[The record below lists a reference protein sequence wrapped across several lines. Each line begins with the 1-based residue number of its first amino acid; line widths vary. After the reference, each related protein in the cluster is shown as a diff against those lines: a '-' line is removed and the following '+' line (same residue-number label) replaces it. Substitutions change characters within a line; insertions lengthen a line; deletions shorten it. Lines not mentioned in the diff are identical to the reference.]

1 MTAKCYNEVDVES
14 TLGKYAMLSLI
25 EIKCPHCG
33 AHGQVMLPPVG
44 AIIVGPCPE
53 CHNMVVIFAGKAL
66 ALDNDIIM
74 NGNATARR
82 DHIMQVL
89 VAFLEER
96 ISKLVAADDRPG
108 GEAPAGPTGSEME
121 QGGREA
127 GVESRLEPPAMHTEE
142 DAPKINPFGNRT
154 TAPISRSEV
163 DSFVNV
169 ELQLI
174 DDKDYFKAVF
184 E

>member
-1 MTAKCYNEVDVES
+1 
-14 TLGKYAMLSLI
+14 MLSLI

-66 ALDNDIIM
+66 ALDNDIIL
-74 NGNATARR
+74 NGNASARH

-89 VAFLEER
+89 ITFLAER
-96 ISKLVAADDRPG
+96 ISKLVASEDRPG
-108 GEAPAGPTGSEME
+108 GEPPAGPTDSELTPSGEESVME
-121 QGGREA
+121 
-127 GVESRLEPPAMHTEE
+127 PARNTAEE
-142 DAPKINPFGNRT
+142 NAETDTPRINPFGNRT
-154 TAPISRSEV
+154 TAPISISEV

>member
-1 MTAKCYNEVDVES
+1 
-14 TLGKYAMLSLI
+14 
-25 EIKCPHCG
+25 
-33 AHGQVMLPPVG
+33 MLPPVG

-66 ALDNDIIM
+66 ALDNDIIQD
-74 NGNATARR
+74 GNATERR

-89 VAFLEER
+89 IAFLEER
-96 ISKLVAADDRPG
+96 ITKLVAADDRPG
-108 GEAPAGPTGSEME
+108 GEPPAGPTSNEME
-121 QGGREA
+121 PGALEA
-127 GVESRLEPPAMHTEE
+127 GVESKLEPPAMDSEE
-142 DAPKINPFGNRT
+142 EAPRINPYGNRT

>member
-1 MTAKCYNEVDVES
+1 
-14 TLGKYAMLSLI
+14 
-25 EIKCPHCG
+25 
-33 AHGQVMLPPVG
+33 MLPPVG
-44 AIIVGPCPE
+44 AIIVGPGPE

-66 ALDNDIIM
+66 ALDNEIIL
-74 NGNATARR
+74 NGNAIARR

-96 ISKLVAADDRPG
+96 IGKLVAADDRPG
-108 GEAPAGPTGSEME
+108 GEPPAGPTSNDATPSESEVGAVSGSESSE
-121 QGGREA
+121 ADSDTRE
-127 GVESRLEPPAMHTEE
+127 
-142 DAPKINPFGNRT
+142 PKINPYGNRS

-169 ELQLI
+169 DLQLI

>member
-1 MTAKCYNEVDVES
+1 
-14 TLGKYAMLSLI
+14 MLSLI
-25 EIKCPHCG
+25 EIRCPHCG

-66 ALDNDIIM
+66 ALDNDIIL
-74 NGNATARR
+74 NGNAVARR

-96 ISKLVAADDRPG
+96 IGKLVAAEDRPG
-108 GEAPAGPTGSEME
+108 GEPPAGPINDDASPGEAEAGLEGESAR
-121 QGGREA
+121 REA
-127 GVESRLEPPAMHTEE
+127 DSDVE
-142 DAPKINPFGNRT
+142 DPKVNPYGNRT

-174 DDKDYFKAVF
+174 DDRYYFKAVF

>member
-1 MTAKCYNEVDVES
+1 
-14 TLGKYAMLSLI
+14 MLSLI
-25 EIKCPHCG
+25 EIRCPHCG

-74 NGNATARR
+74 NGNSVARR

-96 ISKLVAADDRPG
+96 IGKLVSAEDGPG
-108 GEAPAGPTGSEME
+108 GEPPAGPVGSDVTPESAAFAE
-121 QGGREA
+121 ESGGSA
-127 GVESRLEPPAMHTEE
+127 SQTDSGVTE
-142 DAPKINPFGNRT
+142 PKINPYGNRT
-154 TAPISRSEV
+154 TAPISRSEM

>member
-1 MTAKCYNEVDVES
+1 
-14 TLGKYAMLSLI
+14 
-25 EIKCPHCG
+25 
-33 AHGQVMLPPVG
+33 MLPPVG

-66 ALDNDIIM
+66 ALDSDIIM
-74 NGNATARR
+74 NGNAVARR

-96 ISKLVAADDRPG
+96 IGKLVASEDRPG
-108 GEAPAGPTGSEME
+108 GEPPAGPVSNDAAESETDADADAPSKSE
-121 QGGREA
+121 SREA
-127 GVESRLEPPAMHTEE
+127 EPEE
-142 DAPKINPFGNRT
+142 DTPKIDPYGNRT

>member
-1 MTAKCYNEVDVES
+1 
-14 TLGKYAMLSLI
+14 
-25 EIKCPHCG
+25 
-33 AHGQVMLPPVG
+33 MLPPVG

-66 ALDNDIIM
+66 ALESDIIM
-74 NGNATARR
+74 NGDAVARR

-89 VAFLEER
+89 VKFLEER
-96 ISKLVAADDRPG
+96 IGRLVASEDRPG
-108 GEAPAGPTGSEME
+108 GEPPAGPTSDDAIPSQTEADAE
-121 QGGREA
+121 QKAELPEG
-127 GVESRLEPPAMHTEE
+127 ESDE
-142 DAPKINPFGNRT
+142 DTPRIDPYGNRT
-154 TAPISRSEV
+154 TAPISRSEM

-174 DDKDYFKAVF
+174 DDRDYFKAVF

>member
-1 MTAKCYNEVDVES
+1 
-14 TLGKYAMLSLI
+14 MLSLI

-66 ALDNDIIM
+66 ALDNDIIL
-74 NGNATARR
+74 NGNAVARR

-96 ISKLVAADDRPG
+96 ISKLVSAEDRPG
-108 GEAPAGPTGSEME
+108 GDPPAAPADRDAMPQEP
-121 QGGREA
+121 EA
-127 GVESRLEPPAMHTEE
+127 GIEPVPEPPEMDDNA
-142 DAPKINPFGNRT
+142 DGDLPRIDPYGNRT
-154 TAPISRSEV
+154 TAPISRSEM

>member
-1 MTAKCYNEVDVES
+1 
-14 TLGKYAMLSLI
+14 
-25 EIKCPHCG
+25 
-33 AHGQVMLPPVG
+33 MLPPVG

-74 NGNATARR
+74 NGNAVARR

-96 ISKLVAADDRPG
+96 IGKLVSAEDQPG
-108 GEAPAGPTGSEME
+108 GEPPAGPVGQDAAPEGME
-121 QGGREA
+121 SGADA
-127 GVESRLEPPAMHTEE
+127 GVYGSHDDYDTSV
-142 DAPKINPFGNRT
+142 PKINPYGNRT
-154 TAPISRSEV
+154 TAPISRSEM
-163 DSFVNV
+163 DSFVHV

>member
-1 MTAKCYNEVDVES
+1 
-14 TLGKYAMLSLI
+14 
-25 EIKCPHCG
+25 
-33 AHGQVMLPPVG
+33 MLPPVG

-66 ALDNDIIM
+66 ALDNDIIQ
-74 NGNATARR
+74 NGDATARR

-89 VAFLEER
+89 IAFLEER
-96 ISKLVAADDRPG
+96 IGKLVASEDRPG
-108 GEAPAGPTGSEME
+108 GEPPAGPTSNEME
-121 QGGREA
+121 QVAQEA
-127 GVESRLEPPAMHTEE
+127 GVESKLEPPALDAE
-142 DAPKINPFGNRT
+142 DDEPKIDPYGNRT

-163 DSFVNV
+163 DSFVRV

>member
-1 MTAKCYNEVDVES
+1 
-14 TLGKYAMLSLI
+14 
-25 EIKCPHCG
+25 
-33 AHGQVMLPPVG
+33 MLPPVG

-66 ALDNDIIM
+66 PLDNDIILH
-74 NGNATARR
+74 GNATARR

-89 VAFLEER
+89 VAFLQER
-96 ISKLVAADDRPG
+96 ISKLVASEDRPG
-108 GEAPAGPTGSEME
+108 GEPPAGPTG
-121 QGGREA
+121 REGA
-127 GVESRLEPPAMHTEE
+127 AEEEEAAPAPALEPQMADHHE
-142 DAPKINPFGNRT
+142 DTGKINPFGNRT

>member
-1 MTAKCYNEVDVES
+1 
-14 TLGKYAMLSLI
+14 
-25 EIKCPHCG
+25 
-33 AHGQVMLPPVG
+33 MLPPVG

-66 ALDNDIIM
+66 ALDNDIIL
-74 NGNATARR
+74 NGNAVARR

-89 VAFLEER
+89 VVFLEER
-96 ISKLVAADDRPG
+96 IGKLVAADDRPG
-108 GEAPAGPTGSEME
+108 GEPPAGPTGIEAVSNRAEAE
-121 QGGREA
+121 EEA
-127 GVESRLEPPAMHTEE
+127 GVGRNEADSESDE
-142 DAPKINPFGNRT
+142 PKINPYGNRT

-174 DDKDYFKAVF
+174 DDRDYFKAVF

>member
-1 MTAKCYNEVDVES
+1 M
-14 TLGKYAMLSLI
+14 GMQAMLSLI
-25 EIKCPHCG
+25 EIRCPHCG

-66 ALDNDIIM
+66 ALDNDIIL
-74 NGNATARR
+74 NGNAIARR

-96 ISKLVAADDRPG
+96 ISKLVSAEDRPG
-108 GEAPAGPTGSEME
+108 GEPPAGPTSEE
-121 QGGREA
+121 LAPEAIEA
-127 GVESRLEPPAMHTEE
+127 GTEASLTAS
-142 DAPKINPFGNRT
+142 DHDPGAVVPRINPYGNRT
-154 TAPISRSEV
+154 TAPISRSEM

>member
-1 MTAKCYNEVDVES
+1 
-14 TLGKYAMLSLI
+14 
-25 EIKCPHCG
+25 
-33 AHGQVMLPPVG
+33 MLPPVG

-66 ALDNDIIM
+66 ALDNDIIQ

-89 VAFLEER
+89 IAFLEER
-96 ISKLVAADDRPG
+96 ITKLVAADDRPG
-108 GEAPAGPTGSEME
+108 GEPPAGSVSNETE
-121 QGGREA
+121 QDAQEA
-127 GVESRLEPPAMHTEE
+127 GVGSKLEPSAMDSEE
-142 DAPKINPFGNRT
+142 EEPKINPFGNRT